1 MDSGARR
8 YSRPTLR
15 VIPRLH
21 IVTDDQILADPDF
34 ETRAREVCEVLETRE
49 PTDRGGVGGAVEVAV
64 ALHLRG
70 PRTTGRKLTH
80 LARVLNRHASAS
92 GVTLLVNDRLDIAL
106 AVGVAGVHLGSR
118 SMPPTEARRLLRA
131 NRLSGAGRLMGVSV
145 HTENEA
151 VEAAESGADY
161 LFLGP
166 LFETPSHPGVVVSR
180 PQFMDRVASR
190 VDLPVVGIG
199 GVTPERTAEVI
210 ACGAYGVAAIRGIW
224 DAPSPPDAV
233 QAYLDAVERAMPETS
248 DRRKTGDRGKT
259 VGP

>member
-8 YSRPTLR
+8 DSRPTLR

-21 IVTDDQILADPDF
+21 IVTDDQILAHPDF
-34 ETRAREVCEVLETRE
+34 ETRAREVCEVIETRE
-49 PTDRGGVGGAVEVAV
+49 ATDRGVVGGAVEAAL

-80 LARVLNRHASAS
+80 LARVLKRHAAAS
-92 GVTLLVNDRLDIAL
+92 GVVLLVNDRLDIAL
-106 AVGVAGVHLGSR
+106 AVGVAGVHLGAR
-118 SMPPTEARRLLRA
+118 SLPPTEARRLLRA
-131 NRLSGAGRLMGVSV
+131 NRLLGVGRLMGVSV

-161 LFLGP
+161 LFVGP
-166 LFETPSHPGVVVSR
+166 LFETPSHPGVAAR
-180 PQFMDRVASR
+180 RAGLMDRVASR
-190 VDLPVVGIG
+190 VELPVVGIG

-210 ACGAYGVAAIRGIW
+210 ARGAHGVAAISGIW
-224 DAPSPPDAV
+224 EAPSPPDAV
-233 QAYLDAVERAMPETS
+233 QAYLDAVERAIPETS